1 VFAVGLQCAAAKLDH
16 CLRQLA
22 ESVGFEPTVRIT
34 AQRFETAPSQMGIGF
49 PRPGAAPFFS
59 SSVML
64 LNVRYWYKADI
75 DFDAEHVRSRG
86 QSGPF

>member
-1 VFAVGLQCAAAKLDH
+1 MRGRRAGPL
-16 CLRQLA
+16 
-22 ESVGFEPTVRIT
+22 FETIGGERGIRTHGADNRTT
-34 AQRFETAPSQMGIGF
+34 AFETAPSQTGIGF

-75 DFDAEHVRSRG
+75 DFDAEHVRFRG